1 MKKGAIAN
9 HSFFKL
15 VALAIKYIAGRSV
28 AFWLNAALV
37 AGWLFLLWPLFDP
50 VFFTPIYAAYLTVL
64 TLPALGYTYLALI
77 GGMRV
82 NIGLLIACVLGFAIG
97 ESYLRF
103 RIPAPEQRWSAPIV
117 TNGQHPYYMFTGAPD
132 SSGRM
137 VPQQGGAN
145 DADNIYRLNSLGFR
159 IEGQLIKSKPQNE
172 LRIFVLGG
180 STVFQGA
187 PLAKTIPGQ
196 LESELL
202 RRGFS
207 GAKVYNFGI
216 VSAVSGQELA
226 LLTHLLVDYAPDVVI
241 SYGGG
246 NDMHSPNQFD
256 PRPGFPFDFIT
267 LQVGTQALAGSL
279 DLRSALASQLF
290 RSRVI
295 ALIFAPRMQE
305 IRLPMGALRRAVG
318 YRTPEWEDAIIDAYR
333 DNLYRMC
340 RLGRA
345 FDFRFYAVLQ
355 PLIFQKSPWSDT
367 ETKLKFGDADFAPY
381 MQRQH
386 DRAAVAFR
394 RLQADVGAD
403 GACRFV
409 DLSQIF
415 VNDARSLFW
424 DFIHVNNDGNATI
437 ASAIAADLASSFL
450 SRRTP

>member
-1 MKKGAIAN
+1 MEMDAIAK
-9 HSFFKL
+9 HSFFKP
-15 VALAIKYIAGRSV
+15 VAAAIGYVAGRPV
-28 AFWLNAALV
+28 VFWLNAALL
-37 AGWLFLLWPLFDP
+37 AGWLYLLWPLFDP
-50 VFFTPIYAAYLTVL
+50 VFFSPIYAVYLTIL
-64 TLPALGYTYLALI
+64 TLPALGYAYLALI
-77 GGMRV
+77 GGRRI
-82 NIGLLIACVLGFAIG
+82 NIGLLIVCVFGFAIG
-97 ESYLRF
+97 EIYLRL

-137 VPQQGGAN
+137 VPQQGGAT

-159 IEGQLIKSKPQNE
+159 IERALVKSKPEGE

-180 STVFQGA
+180 STVFNGA
-187 PLAKTIPGQ
+187 PLARTIPGQ

-202 RRGFS
+202 HHGFS
-207 GAKVYNFGI
+207 GAKVYNFGF

-246 NDMHSPNQFD
+246 NDMHSPYQYD
-256 PRPGFPFDFIT
+256 PRPGYPFDFVT
-267 LQVGTQALAGSL
+267 LQIGTQALAGSL

-295 ALIFAPRMQE
+295 ALIFAPRVQE
-305 IRLPMGALRRAVG
+305 IRLPMSALRTAAG
-318 YRTPEWEDAIIDAYR
+318 YRTPEWEHAIIDAYSN
-333 DNLYRMC
+333 NLHRMC

-345 FDFRFYAVLQ
+345 FNFKFYAVLQ
-355 PLIFQKSPWSDT
+355 PLIFQKSPRSDT
-367 ETKLKFGDADFAPY
+367 ETKLKFGDADFASY

-394 RLQADVGAD
+394 RLQADDGVD

-415 VNDARSLFW
+415 ANDPRSLFW

-437 ASAIAADLASSFL
+437 ASAIGTDLANSFL
-450 SRRTP
+450 SGRTP